1 MKTTRLVSF
10 WDIDQVITV
19 IELLDELRFA
29 IMDSY
34 QQEIEA
40 YYQQQAQQQMD
51 LFEEEQDKDKFD
63 MPPF

>member
-40 YYQQQAQQQMD
+40 YYQHMAQQQMD
-51 LFEEEQDKDKFD
+51 LFEGDNQPDLFDK
-63 MPPF
+63 PPF